1 MFSLKKTKKAY
12 QTPRTAVAE
21 VDLEGLVCTSVY
33 TKVMV
38 DETRNINAEKRDGK
52 DIEPLY
58 FEF

>member
-21 VDLEGLVCTSVY
+21 VDLEGLICQSLRINAQ
-33 TKVMV
+33 V
-38 DETRNINAEKRDGK
+38 DEIN
-52 DIEPLY
+52 DINSKNVNKEPLY

>member
-21 VDLEGLVCTSVY
+21 VDLEGLVCLSTFE
-33 TKVMV
+33 KVNV
-38 DETRNINAEKRDGK
+38 DETENINSRKGSSA
-52 DIEPLY
+52 EPLY